1 MKSILENFGLNS
13 YSWRYVLNGWC
24 LLLFGVIIWDFITS
38 NGIPNIVE
46 PVSVIYTAILAIYS
60 TEKEFE
66 RWHDQLSGRHMG
78 EVYVIVWTILLLGLF
93 IVGMVFRYT
102 YIMPTEVIATY
113 IAVISILAITKKS
126 KGFYL
131 KKKKVTYLK

>member
-1 MKSILENFGLNS
+1 MRSILENFGIS
-13 YSWRYVLNGWC
+13 SRSWRYVLNGWC
-24 LLLFGVIIWDFITS
+24 LLLFGVIIWDFATS
-38 NGIPNIVE
+38 NGLPKIVE
-46 PVSVIYTAILAIYS
+46 SVAVIYTAVLAIYS

-78 EVYVIVWTILLLGLF
+78 EIYVIGWTILLISLF
-93 IVGMVFRYT
+93 AFEAIFQHP
-102 YIMPTEVIATY
+102 YIMPNEIIATY

-131 KKKKVTYLK
+131 RKKKGRV